1 MPPNRHPATRE
12 GREWMPRGHPEGFT
26 RSMRHP
32 SHRAGSTRAAQTQS
46 AQARHPGPYPPHPT
60 RINGATKDQKR
71 VIKKKKEGREHG
83 ERTKPAHTQS
93 HPLKLPEAKAPS
105 QHITSR
111 TRQPWAD
118 LQVPGRSLAPVLLE
132 PRTTPHGR
140 CAVSQPEELWKPR
153 AA

>member
-71 VIKKKKEGREHG
+71 EIKKRTVMNKKIRIKMNLSG
-83 ERTKPAHTQS
+83 TYLIIS
-93 HPLKLPEAKAPS
+93 
-105 QHITSR
+105 
-111 TRQPWAD
+111 
-118 LQVPGRSLAPVLLE
+118 LLE
-132 PRTTPHGR
+132 LSIGKEERRRKESRNFYLYGEGPPRR
-140 CAVSQPEELWKPR
+140 
-153 AA
+153 